1 MTSPQASV
9 SPRYVHLTLQP
20 SSTMQVLSAP
30 PTESITSTSAVGA
43 VVGPVVGPVVASG
56 TPDSSS
62 SLSSPLLGVGAAD
75 GAAVA
80 FAHAGSHAT
89 GHASIAGSAPV
100 FLHRL
105 SFLSGSEPTQAQF
118 LFCFLWYQFS
128 EFISPSAHVLAHA
141 SLALSAPPRRQRS
154 SGSSPTQSQSYPPG
168 AAVGA
173 AVPPGAQAHSH
184 AFSALTSFL
193 SSARP
198 HCSVF
203 LATHAQSALSGRPS
217 LIHSLSSSHVSTA
230 SDTGAYQRTLF
241 THTGALAIPPLRP
254 RTMVLMK
261 SLAIALGSIGSLAI
275 ACVRRKVNEN
285 LSAYMSL
292 IVSLVAGL
300 CNARACYLH
309 AKRTALDGDAR
320 FERGLDRSIPERPR
334 RGSAPAP
341 RACPTK

>member
-1 MTSPQASV
+1 
-9 SPRYVHLTLQP
+9 
-20 SSTMQVLSAP
+20 MQVLSAP
-30 PTESITSTSAVGA
+30 PTESITSTSAVGAAVGA

-62 SLSSPLLGVGAAD
+62 ALSSPLLGVGAAD

-80 FAHAGSHAT
+80 FAHAGSHAS

-128 EFISPSAHVLAHA
+128 EFVSPSAHVLAHA

-184 AFSALTSFL
+184 ASSALTLFMSL
-193 SSARP
+193 ARP

-203 LATHAQSALSGRPS
+203 LATHAQSALSGFPS